1 MRNIMVATDGSGDA
15 NRAVDVAAELTKAFG
30 GKLFIVTVAGNL
42 SGEETRQLAGAEQ
55 NMGEV
60 LETLSMQILTAA
72 ERRAQDL
79 GVADTQLQ
87 IGWGDAAKSIIEIAA
102 REVADAVVLGRRGR
116 GRLAGLPLGS
126 VSQKV
131 VSLAPCTVIV
141 VPELAERSPDDAPWS

>member
-42 SGEETRQLAGAEQ
+42 SSEETRQLAGAEQ